1 MPERTAASAALA
13 ETYFR
18 KTTIANVG
26 PACVRTDLHVAP
38 LLSRRLA
45 NEVWLKREDQQ
56 PVFSFKL
63 RGAYNRIVALLKEG
77 SLAGVVA
84 ASAGNHAQGV
94 ALAARQLSLPAVIV
108 MPRTTPDIKV
118 EAVRNLG
125 AEVVLFG
132 DDFDAAL
139 ACSREIETQRGYA
152 FIHPFDDA
160 DTIAGQGT
168 VAREIDDQHPGHI
181 DAVFICLGGGG
192 LAAGMAA
199 YLRHVRPN
207 VKVIGVEPEDAA
219 CMRAAFDAGALVT
232 LERVGLFADGAAVKR
247 AGVLTYELCRTFL
260 DDVITVSV
268 DEIANAIKDVFGDT
282 RTLIEPAGA
291 LAVAGI
297 KQYVAEH
304 GLRDQVLVATVSGAN
319 VSFDRLRHIVERT
332 EVGEVRECLI
342 AVRIPERPG
351 SFREFCHALGHRS
364 ITEFNYRY
372 AGPNLADVF
381 AGIQL
386 QGGEAEREVILSD
399 LRESGYDV
407 IDLSHN
413 EAAELHTR
421 YMIGGHLAAEAH
433 LEERIFR
440 CRFPERPGALL
451 EFLEAL
457 PAGFN
462 ISLFHYRN
470 HGAAYGRVLVG
481 IQIPA
486 GAELELQAF
495 KERLAYPTV
504 EETDNPALV
513 RFLGLARMC

>member
-1 MPERTAASAALA
+1 MPARYAQTPAALA
-13 ETYFR
+13 EAYFR
-18 KTTIANVG
+18 RTTIANVG
-26 PACVRTDLHVAP
+26 PACVRTDLHIAP
-38 LLSRRLA
+38 LLSRRLN

-63 RGAYNRIVALLKEG
+63 RGAYNRIASLLAEG
-77 SLAGVVA
+77 PLAGVVA

-94 ALAARQLSLPAVIV
+94 ALAARQLGLPAVIV
-108 MPRTTPDIKV
+108 MPVTTPDIKR

-132 DDFDAAL
+132 DDFDTAL
-139 ACSREIETQRGYA
+139 AHSRVIERERAYA

-168 VAREIDDQHPGHI
+168 VARELDEQYPGHI
-181 DAVFICLGGGG
+181 DIVFICIGGGG

-207 VKVIGVEPEDAA
+207 IKLIGVEPEDAA
-219 CMRAAFDAGALVT
+219 CMRAAFDAGELVT
-232 LERVGLFADGAAVKR
+232 LDRVGLFADGAAVKR
-247 AGVLTYELCRTFL
+247 AGVLTYQLCRTFL

-297 KQYVAEH
+297 KRYVEEH
-304 GLRDQVLVATVSGAN
+304 KVEGQVLIATVSGAN

-332 EVGEVRECLI
+332 EVGEVRECLV
-342 AVRIPERPG
+342 AVTLPERPG
-351 SFREFCHALGHRS
+351 SFREFCHAIGHRS

-372 AGPNLADVF
+372 SGPETADVF

-386 QGGEAEREVILSD
+386 QNGDAERDLILSD
-399 LRESGYDV
+399 LRASGYDV
-407 IDLSHN
+407 VDLSHN
-413 EAAELHTR
+413 EAAKLHTR
-421 YMIGGHLAAEAH
+421 YMIGGHLAAEAD

-451 EFLEAL
+451 EFLEAVP
-457 PAGFN
+457 PAWN

-481 IQIPA
+481 MQLPA
-486 GAELELQAF
+486 GSEAELRAF
-495 KERLAYPTV
+495 KTRLSYPTH
-504 EETDNPALV
+504 EETENPALV
-513 RFLGLARMC
+513 RFLGLA